1 MEQRKHSERSIR
13 IRGAFLFSE
22 YKILVIFVVGYKIY
36 LAQGKELRNQK
47 QVAVKAKNVALVPL
61 A

>member
-1 MEQRKHSERSIR
+1 MQPKIITIKDTILR
-13 IRGAFLFSE
+13 IFNHTVKETKTEFS
-22 YKILVIFVVGYKIY
+22 L